1 MGNGAEEFEM
11 AGRVQDKVALVTG
24 AGSVGPG
31 YGNGKASAVLLAREG
46 ASVFAVDINDDAVME
61 TKHLIEE
68 EGGTCQAYVGD
79 VSKSATVAEMI
90 GACTGAFGRIDILH
104 NNVGGSAP
112 GGPVEMPE
120 EVWDRQMDHNLKHV
134 YLVCKAVLPIMEAQG
149 KGAIVN
155 MSSVAALSYTGAHH
169 IAYDA
174 TKAAIIRF
182 SQAVAMQYA
191 DKGIRCNTVIP
202 GQMHTP
208 LVEARLAGDRAG
220 GDVERIIRERNERV
234 PMGHMGDAWDVAY
247 AVLYLA
253 SDEAKYVTGTQILVD
268 GGLTLKCD

>member
-1 MGNGAEEFEM
+1 M

-31 YGNGKASAVLLAREG
+31 WGNGKASAVLMAREG
-46 ASVFAVDINDDAVME
+46 ARIFAVDINPDAAEE
-61 TKHLIEE
+61 TRRIIGE
-68 EGGTCQAYVGD
+68 EGGACRSHVAD
-79 VSKSATVAEMI
+79 VTTA
-90 GACTGAFGRIDILH
+90 GAVEAMVDACMGAFGRIDILH

-120 EVWDRQMDHNLKHV
+120 EVWDRQISHNLKHV
-134 YLVCKAVLPIMEAQG
+134 YLVTRQVLPIMEKQG
-149 KGAIVN
+149 KGTIVN

-191 DKGIRCNTVIP
+191 AKGIRCNTVIP
-202 GQMHTP
+202 GQMHSRWWKRGWPATAP
-208 LVEARLAGDRAG
+208 AAMSSASSASATSASPWAIWATAGTS
-220 GDVERIIRERNERV
+220 
-234 PMGHMGDAWDVAY
+234 PMRCCISHRTKR
-247 AVLYLA
+247 
-253 SDEAKYVTGTQILVD
+253 ST
-268 GGLTLKCD
+268 

>member
-1 MGNGAEEFEM
+1 
-11 AGRVQDKVALVTG
+11 
-24 AGSVGPG
+24 
-31 YGNGKASAVLLAREG
+31 
-46 ASVFAVDINDDAVME
+46 
-61 TKHLIEE
+61 
-68 EGGTCQAYVGD
+68 
-79 VSKSATVAEMI
+79 
-90 GACTGAFGRIDILH
+90 
-104 NNVGGSAP
+104 

-134 YLVCKAVLPIMEAQG
+134 YLVSKAVLPIMEAQG

-234 PMGHMGDAWDVAY
+234 PMGPMGDAWEVAY

-268 GGLTLKCD
+268 GGLTLKSD

>member
-1 MGNGAEEFEM
+1 M

-31 YGNGKASAVLLAREG
+31 WGNGKASAVLMAREG
-46 ASVFAVDINDDAVME
+46 AKVFAVDINPEAADE
-61 TKHLIEE
+61 TRKIIKE
-68 EGGTCQAYVGD
+68 EGGNCVSHVADVTDAKAVVAMIDACMGD
-79 VSKSATVAEMI
+79 
-90 GACTGAFGRIDILH
+90 FGRLDILH

-112 GGPVEMPE
+112 GGAVEMSE

-134 YLVCKAVLPIMEAQG
+134 FLVTRTVLPIMEQQG

-155 MSSVAALSYTGAHH
+155 MSSVAGMRYTGAHH

-182 SQAVAMQYA
+182 SEAVAMQYA

-208 LVEARLAGDRAG
+208 LVEARLARDRAG

-234 PMGHMGDAWDVAY
+234 PMGHMGDGWDVAY

-253 SDEAKYVTGTQILVD
+253 SDEAKYVTGTSILVD
-268 GGLTLKCD
+268 GGLTLKSD

>member
-1 MGNGAEEFEM
+1 M

-31 YGNGKASAVLLAREG
+31 WGNGKASAALMAREG
-46 ASVFAVDINDDAVME
+46 ARIFAVDINADAVEE
-61 TKHLIEE
+61 TRKIIEG
-68 EGGTCQAYVGD
+68 EGGTCVAHVAD
-79 VSKSATVAEMI
+79 VTKADTVSAMVD
-90 GACTGAFGRIDILH
+90 ACMSAFGRLDILH

-112 GGPVEMPE
+112 GGPVEMTE
-120 EVWDRQMDHNLKHV
+120 EVWDSQMNHNLKHV
-134 YLVCKAVLPIMEAQG
+134 YLVTRTVLPIMEDQG

-155 MSSVAALSYTGAHH
+155 MSSVAGMRYTGAHH

-174 TKAAIIRF
+174 TKAAILRF

-191 DKGIRCNTVIP
+191 SKGVRCNTVIP

-208 LVEARLAGDRAG
+208 LVEARLARDRAG

-234 PMGHMGDAWDVAY
+234 PMGHMGDGWDVAY

-253 SDEAKYVTGTQILVD
+253 SDEAKYVTGTSILVD
-268 GGLTLKCD
+268 GGLTLKSN

>member
-1 MGNGAEEFEM
+1 M

-24 AGSVGPG
+24 AGSIGPG
-31 YGNGKASAVLLAREG
+31 WGNGKASAALMAREG
-46 ASVFAVDINDDAVME
+46 AKVFAVDINPDAADE
-61 TKHLIEE
+61 TRRIIED
-68 EGGTCQAYVGD
+68 EGGTCVSHVADVTQAD
-79 VSKSATVAEMI
+79 TVASMI
-90 GACTGAFGRIDILH
+90 DACMSAFGRLDILH

-112 GGPVEMPE
+112 GGAVEMTE

-134 YLVCKAVLPIMEAQG
+134 YLVTRTVLPIMERQG

-155 MSSVAALSYTGAHH
+155 MSSVAGMRYTGAHH

-182 SQAVAMQYA
+182 SEAVAMQYA
-191 DKGIRCNTVIP
+191 AKGIRCNTVIP

-208 LVEARLAGDRAG
+208 LVEARLAHDRAG

-234 PMGHMGDAWDVAY
+234 PMGHMGDGWDVAY

-253 SDEAKYVTGTQILVD
+253 SDEAKYVTGTSILVD
-268 GGLTLKCD
+268 GGLTLKSD

>member
-1 MGNGAEEFEM
+1 M

-31 YGNGKASAVLLAREG
+31 WGNGKASAVLMAREG
-46 ASVFAVDINDDAVME
+46 AKVFAVDIDRDAAEE
-61 TKHLIEE
+61 TRRIIGE
-68 EGGTCQAYVGD
+68 EGGTCQALVAD
-79 VSKSATVAEMI
+79 VTNADATAKMVD
-90 GACTGAFGRIDILH
+90 ACMSAFGRIDILH

-112 GGPVEMPE
+112 GGPVEMTE
-120 EVWDRQMDHNLKHV
+120 EVWDRQMNHNLKHV
-134 YLVCKAVLPIMEAQG
+134 YLVTRQVLPIMEKQG
-149 KGAIVN
+149 KGSIVN

-169 IAYDA
+169 IAYDV

-191 DKGIRCNTVIP
+191 AKGIRCNTVIP

-208 LVEARLAGDRAG
+208 LVEARLARDRAA
-220 GDVERIIRERNERV
+220 GDVERIIRERNQRV
-234 PMGHMGDAWDVAY
+234 PMGHMGDGWDVAY

-253 SDEAKYVTGTQILVD
+253 SDEAKYVTGTEILVD
-268 GGLTLKCD
+268 GGLTLKSDK

>member
-1 MGNGAEEFEM
+1 M

-31 YGNGKASAVLLAREG
+31 WGNGKASAALLAREG
-46 ASVFAVDINDDAVME
+46 ATVFAADINEDAVME
-61 TKHLIEE
+61 TKRLIEE
-68 EGGTCQAYVGD
+68 EGGTCHAHVGD
-79 VSKSATVAEMI
+79 VSKSETVAEMVS
-90 GACTGAFGRIDILH
+90 ACTSAFGRIDILH

-120 EVWDRQMDHNLKHV
+120 DVWDRQMDHNLKHV
-134 YLVCKAVLPIMEAQG
+134 YLVCKAVLPIMETQG

-182 SQAVAMQYA
+182 SQSVAIQYA
-191 DKGIRCNTVIP
+191 DKGVRCNTVIP

-208 LVEARLAGDRAG
+208 LVEFRLAGDRAG

-253 SDEAKYVTGTQILVD
+253 SDEAKYVTGTEILVD
-268 GGLTLKCD
+268 GGLTLKSN

>member
-1 MGNGAEEFEM
+1 MGEADKM

-31 YGNGKASAVLLAREG
+31 WGNGKASAVLMAREG
-46 ASVFAVDINDDAVME
+46 AKVFAVDINREAAEE
-61 TKHLIEE
+61 TRRIIGE
-68 EGGTCQAYVGD
+68 EGGTCQSFVTD
-79 VSKSATVAEMI
+79 VTKADAVAKMI
-90 GACTGAFGRIDILH
+90 DACMGAFGRIDILH

-112 GGPVEMPE
+112 GGPVEMAE
-120 EVWDRQMDHNLKHV
+120 EVWDRQMNHNLKHV
-134 YLVCKAVLPIMEAQG
+134 YLVTRQVLPIMEKQG

-169 IAYDA
+169 IAYDV

-191 DKGIRCNTVIP
+191 AKGIRCNTVIP

-208 LVEARLAGDRAG
+208 LVEARLARDRAA
-220 GDVERIIRERNERV
+220 GDVERIVRERNQRV
-234 PMGHMGDAWDVAY
+234 PMGHMGDGWDVAY

-253 SDEAKYVTGTQILVD
+253 SDEAKYVTGTEILVD
-268 GGLTLKCD
+268 GGLTLKSDK

>member
-1 MGNGAEEFEM
+1 M

-31 YGNGKASAVLLAREG
+31 WGNGKASAALLAREG
-46 ASVFAVDINDDAVME
+46 ATVFAADINEDAVME
-61 TKHLIEE
+61 TKRLIEE
-68 EGGTCQAYVGD
+68 EGGTCHAHVGD
-79 VSKSATVAEMI
+79 VSKSETVAEMI
-90 GACTGAFGRIDILH
+90 AACTSAFGRIDILH

-120 EVWDRQMDHNLKHV
+120 DVWDRQMDHNLKHV

-182 SQAVAMQYA
+182 SQSVAIQYA

-208 LVEARLAGDRAG
+208 LVEFRLAGDRAG

-253 SDEAKYVTGTQILVD
+253 SDEAKYVTGTEILVD
-268 GGLTLKCD
+268 GGLTLKSN

>member
-1 MGNGAEEFEM
+1 M

-31 YGNGKASAVLLAREG
+31 WGNGKASAVLMAREG
-46 ASVFAVDINDDAVME
+46 AKVFAVDINPDAAEE
-61 TKHLIEE
+61 TRRIINE
-68 EGGTCQAYVGD
+68 EGGTCVAHVAD
-79 VSKSATVAEMI
+79 VTKAETVAAMVD
-90 GACTGAFGRIDILH
+90 ACMSAFGRIDILH

-120 EVWDRQMDHNLKHV
+120 EVWDRQMNHNLKHV
-134 YLVCKAVLPIMEAQG
+134 YLVSRAVLPIMEKQG

-191 DKGIRCNTVIP
+191 ARGVRCNTLIP

-208 LVEARLAGDRAG
+208 LVEARLAKDRAG

-234 PMGHMGDAWDVAY
+234 PMGHMGDGWDVAY

-253 SDEAKYVTGTQILVD
+253 SDEAKYVTGTEILVD
-268 GGLTLKCD
+268 GGLTLKSN

>member
-1 MGNGAEEFEM
+1 M

-31 YGNGKASAVLLAREG
+31 FGNGKASAVLLAREG
-46 ASVFAVDINDDAVME
+46 ATVFAADINEDAVME
-61 TKHLIEE
+61 TKSLIEK
-68 EGGTCQAYVGD
+68 EGGTCHAYVGD
-79 VSKSATVAEMI
+79 VSKSETVAGMI
-90 GACTGAFGRIDILH
+90 SACTDAFGRIDILH

-234 PMGHMGDAWDVAY
+234 PMGHMGDGWDVAY

-268 GGLTLKCD
+268 GGLTLKSD